1 VSTLD
6 EALQALLVRALQFI
20 PSLIVALI
28 TFVAALLAAGPAAR
42 MVRRAL
48 SRRIEEQGLLD
59 LLAKLVRWSIVVI
72 GLTVALEQVNFNVTG
87 FLAGLGVAGLTIG
100 FALQDIA
107 RNFVAGILLMIR
119 QPFVIGDGVSV
130 AGFAGTIVAVNT
142 RDTVI
147 RTWDGEVVII
157 PNTKVFENP
166 ISNYTRSET
175 RMRTVKIALSHG
187 QDAHAMMALLSETIR
202 GVPGVLETPPPSVWA
217 DDLTLITTS
226 LTVRFWVNTKGSD
239 LLQVHSDA
247 IVALNAA
254 VQRSTQA
261 A

>member
-6 EALQALLVRALQFI
+6 EALQALLVRVLQFI
-20 PSLIVALI
+20 PNLIVALL
-28 TFVAALLAAGPAAR
+28 TFVATLLVAGPAAR
-42 MVRRAL
+42 TVRRAL
-48 SRRIEEQGLLD
+48 ARRIEEQGLLD
-59 LLAKLVRWSIVVI
+59 LLSKLVRWTILVI
-72 GLTVALEQVNFNVTG
+72 GLTIALEQVNFNVTG
-87 FLAGLGVAGLTIG
+87 FLAGLGIAGLTIG

-130 AGFAGTIVAVNT
+130 AGFAGTVVAVNT

-147 RTWDGEVVII
+147 RTWDGEVVIV

-166 ISNYTRSET
+166 ISNYTRSQK

-187 QDAHAMMALLSETIR
+187 QDATTVMALLGETIR
-202 GVPGVLETPPPSVWA
+202 AVPGVLETPPPSVWA
-217 DDLTLITTS
+217 DELTLITTN
-226 LTVRFWVNTKGSD
+226 LTVRFWVDTKASD

-247 IVALNAA
+247 VVALNAA
-254 VQRSTQA
+254 VQRPQKA